1 MSLQQNIQNV
11 LQLQDVQLANTMNTL
26 RQDPAKLAEFVAQ
39 RKGEL
44 YNAVT
49 QEHSDNFQKV
59 YGDLQRSSDTT
70 KNILYYHVRNKDLD
84 SVQQAVYGRAKKEAD
99 AASFDNQNAK
109 RQFEMNEWTAANKQD
124 TLFFL
129 QLVFI
134 SLTII
139 APLLFL
145 QRAGLLPTSVF
156 YGISVLLI
164 IALVLTVA
172 VRAQYTEKT
181 RDNRY
186 WNRRRFQQ
194 MGGPPL
200 IPVPVCPTATDAA
213 QNIYS
218 QGKDL
223 LSQGMEF
230 GSEASARLGSAA
242 SAIYGQ

>member
-1 MSLQQNIQNV
+1 MSLAQNIQNV
-11 LQLQDVQLANTMNTL
+11 LQLQDVQLANAMNDL
-26 RQDPAKLAEFVAQ
+26 RQDPAKLADFVAQ
-39 RKGEL
+39 RKAEL

-49 QEHSDNFQKV
+49 LEHSDNFQKV
-59 YGDLQRSSDTT
+59 FGDLQRSSDTT

-84 SVQQAVYGRAKKEAD
+84 NVQNAVYGRAKKEAD
-99 AASFDNQNAK
+99 AATFDSQNAK

-139 APLLFL
+139 APLLFI

-194 MGGPPL
+194 MGGPPV
-200 IPVPVCPTATDAA
+200 IPVCPDVTGTAQSLFAQG
-213 QNIYS
+213 QNIVA
-218 QGKDL
+218 QGAEL
-223 LSQGMEF
+223 GTTA
-230 GSEASARLGSAA
+230 ASRLESAA

>member
-11 LQLQDVQLANTMNTL
+11 LQLQDTQLANAMNNL
-26 RQDPAKLAEFVAQ
+26 RQDPAKLADFVAA

-44 YNAVT
+44 YNTVAK
-49 QEHSDNFQKV
+49 EHSDNFQKV
-59 YGDLQRSSDTT
+59 FGDLQRSSDTT

-84 SVQQAVYGRAKKEAD
+84 NVQQAVYGRAKKEAD
-99 AASFDNQNAK
+99 AATFDSQNAK

-156 YGISVLLI
+156 YGISTLLI

-194 MGGPPL
+194 MGGPPV
-200 IPVPVCPTATDAA
+200 IPVCPDVTGAA
-213 QNIYS
+213 QSIYA
-218 QGKDL
+218 QGQGVLAQGADL
-223 LSQGMEF
+223 GVAAVS
-230 GSEASARLGSAA
+230 RLESAA
-242 SAIYGQ
+242 GALYGQ